1 MNGGWTLCILMYF
14 LTTVNSSKKKTFYTE
29 SDCSD
34 EMPSNINEL
43 GEENGLALFFDQ
55 VHGRLMRYLA
65 EQENSC
71 AFSDCEIEK
80 KLREFLSQFEAVDQ
94 EYIDLPGVSTNPF
107 ESLKNS
113 ISNMASEIYC
123 EEGDYNTK
131 QLQSKIPVFFKGVD
145 KLLDRLLANFRFLSA
160 HNKLYYLVSMIASQ
174 HIRAGNVTASCDK
187 AFIYRMFCAFIN
199 QSARFYSRI
208 FKSNSDLFHRNK
220 RLILED
226 VRDFKEAIDYFIFS
240 YNLEFDAAVVA
251 LAKSFQN
258 LIESLLSSFNLQ
270 AIAFGNNRVFASS
283 DKKIAFEVLIRS
295 KAISGLVVILVN
307 CLDRSK
313 KQNIDLP
320 EFNKFITYFLIYFL
334 GYNKLSLLIQEID

>member
-1 MNGGWTLCILMYF
+1 MNGGWTLCILMCF
-14 LTTVNSSKKKTFYTE
+14 LTTVNSNKKKTFYTE
-29 SDCSD
+29 SDYSD
-34 EMPSNINEL
+34 DMPSNINEL
-43 GEENGLALFFDQ
+43 GEECGLTLFFDR

-71 AFSDCEIEK
+71 VFSDFEIEK
-80 KLREFLSQFEAVDQ
+80 KLREFLTQFEAVDQ
-94 EYIDLPGVSTNPF
+94 AYVDLPGVSTNPF

-113 ISNMASEIYC
+113 VISMASEIYC

-131 QLQSKIPVFFKGVD
+131 QLKSKIPIFFRGVD

-187 AFIYRMFCAFIN
+187 AFIYRMFCGFIS

-208 FKSNSDLFHRNK
+208 FKDNSDLFYRNK

-226 VRDFKEAIDYFIFS
+226 VRDFKEAIDSFIFS
-240 YNLEFDAAVVA
+240 YNLEFDTAVVA
-251 LAKSFQN
+251 LSKSFQN
-258 LIESLLSSFNLQ
+258 LIENLLSSFNVQ
-270 AIAFGNNRVFASS
+270 AIAFGNNRVFTSS

-295 KAISGLVVILVN
+295 KAISGFIFILVN
-307 CLDRSK
+307 CLDKSK
-313 KQNIDLP
+313 KQNINLS

-334 GYNKLSLLIQEID
+334 DYNKLSLLIQEID